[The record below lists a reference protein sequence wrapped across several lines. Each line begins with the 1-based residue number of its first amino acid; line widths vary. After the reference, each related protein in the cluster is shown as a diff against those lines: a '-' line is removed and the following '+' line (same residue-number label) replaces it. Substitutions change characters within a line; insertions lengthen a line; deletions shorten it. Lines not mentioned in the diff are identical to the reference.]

1 MLLQFAEPIFTA
13 KRVKPMPQNHSE
25 GTIFMS
31 NYRHWTPEE
40 EQYIRD
46 HWQTQTEAEM
56 AAALDRPEGAVRAK
70 RRGIR
75 CSPKKTWLP
84 EEEEYLEEH
93 WSVPGHIRPL
103 KSTITAG
110 RGRGFDEDPVLW
122 RGDAIHRPCI
132 DGL

>member
-1 MLLQFAEPIFTA
+1 
-13 KRVKPMPQNHSE
+13 
-25 GTIFMS
+25 MS

-93 WSVPGHIRPL
+93 WGAISLPGLARHLGRTVNAIKVRAFRL
-103 KSTITAG
+103 GLGGMLSAG
-110 RGRGFDEDPVLW
+110 EYVTFNQLMLTLTDN
-122 RGDAIHRPCI
+122 AQSYSYQM
-132 DGL
+132 

>member
-1 MLLQFAEPIFTA
+1 
-13 KRVKPMPQNHSE
+13 
-25 GTIFMS
+25 MS

-93 WSVPGHIRPL
+93 WGAISLPGLARHLGRTVNAIKVRAFRL
-103 KSTITAG
+103 GLGVRSNFVKIEGTATG
-110 RGRGFDEDPVLW
+110 
-122 RGDAIHRPCI
+122 AS
-132 DGL
+132 